1 MKFRLALFTSLSLL
15 AVLTFLPG
23 FAVQAQGNKH
33 AKYTVTDLGTF
44 GGTYSFAFGIN
55 NSGMVAGGAAT
66 PSQTDFLSLTGFVW
80 DGGQL
85 INLGTLGGSACPGC
99 NSEGSAV
106 SANGYVALN
115 SDTAHD
121 DSQGEDF
128 CDFGSHRQ
136 CLAAIWRNGVP
147 TALRTLPGGN
157 NSSAFWVN
165 NRGQIIGSS
174 ENGVHDSTC
183 MAATPFQVTRFEAAV
198 WEPNDDVRELRPLE
212 GDTVAFGF
220 GINERGQ
227 AVGSS
232 GLCAN
237 TTLPPFGAPGGP
249 HAVFWDAD
257 GSPVVL
263 ASPTGAVGFNV
274 ATSISNHDQV
284 VGNSILSD
292 GTIHAFLWPNAA
304 AVPEDLGTFPEGAP
318 VTVAPCCHTINDR
331 GQVVGFSFDADF
343 NQRALVWLDGV
354 ATDLNTLVPASSPL
368 YLLDALSINDA
379 GEIVGFGF
387 DMNTFEVHAFLA
399 SPIVGVGP
407 AARGAK
413 KPPALPQKVHT
424 LLRRQLHF

>member
-1 MKFRLALFTSLSLL
+1 MKFRLPLFTSLSLL

-23 FAVQAQGNKH
+23 FAVQAQGNKP

-44 GGTYSFAFGIN
+44 GGAYSFAFGIN

-99 NSEGSAV
+99 NSAGSAV

-115 SDTAHD
+115 SDTANE

-128 CDFGSHRQ
+128 CGFGSHRQ

-183 MAATPFQVTRFEAAV
+183 MAATPFQVTRFEGAV
-198 WEPNDDVRELRPLE
+198 WEPNGDIRELRPLE

-220 GINERGQ
+220 GINEQGQ

-232 GLCAN
+232 GLCAKY
-237 TTLPPFGAPGGP
+237 
-249 HAVFWDAD
+249 D
-257 GSPVVL
+257 
-263 ASPTGAVGFNV
+263 
-274 ATSISNHDQV
+274 
-284 VGNSILSD
+284 
-292 GTIHAFLWPNAA
+292 
-304 AVPEDLGTFPEGAP
+304 
-318 VTVAPCCHTINDR
+318 
-331 GQVVGFSFDADF
+331 
-343 NQRALVWLDGV
+343 
-354 ATDLNTLVPASSPL
+354 PA
-368 YLLDALSINDA
+368 
-379 GEIVGFGF
+379 
-387 DMNTFEVHAFLA
+387 
-399 SPIVGVGP
+399 
-407 AARGAK
+407 
-413 KPPALPQKVHT
+413 
-424 LLRRQLHF
+424 

>member
-1 MKFRLALFTSLSLL
+1 MKSRLALFTSLGFL
-15 AVLTFLPG
+15 AVMTFLPG
-23 FAVQAQGNKH
+23 LAVQAQGPRT

-55 NSGMVAGGAAT
+55 NSGMVAGGAAR

-85 INLGTLGGSACPGC
+85 IPLGTLGGPD
-99 NSEGSAV
+99 SEGSAV
-106 SANGYVALN
+106 GANGEVAMN
-115 SDTAHD
+115 SDTANE
-121 DSQGEDF
+121 DSHGEDF
-128 CDFGSHRQ
+128 CDFGGHRQ
-136 CLAAIWRNGVP
+136 CLAAIWRSGVPP

-165 NRGQIIGSS
+165 NMGQIIGTS
-174 ENGVHDSTC
+174 ENGVHDPTC
-183 MAATPFQVTRFEAAV
+183 MAATPFQVTHFEAAV
-198 WEPNDDVRELRPLE
+198 WEPNGDIRELRHPE
-212 GDTVAFGF
+212 GDEVAFGF
-220 GINERGQ
+220 GINDRSQ

-249 HAVFWDAD
+249 HAVFWDVD

-263 ASPTGAVGFNV
+263 ASPTGAIAGVV
-274 ATSISNHDQV
+274 ATSINNRGEM
-284 VGNSILSD
+284 VGNSLLSD
-292 GTIHAFLWPNAA
+292 GTVRAFLWTSAA
-304 AVPEDLGTFPEGAP
+304 SVPEDLRTFPEGAP
-318 VTVAPCCHTINDR
+318 VTVAPCCHTINDW
-331 GQVVGFSFDADF
+331 GQVVGFSLDADF
-343 NQRALVWLDGV
+343 NQRVLIWLHGV
-354 ATDLNTLVPASSPL
+354 PTDLNTLVPASSPL

-407 AARGAK
+407 AARGAT
-413 KPPALPQKVHT
+413 KPPALPQKVRA